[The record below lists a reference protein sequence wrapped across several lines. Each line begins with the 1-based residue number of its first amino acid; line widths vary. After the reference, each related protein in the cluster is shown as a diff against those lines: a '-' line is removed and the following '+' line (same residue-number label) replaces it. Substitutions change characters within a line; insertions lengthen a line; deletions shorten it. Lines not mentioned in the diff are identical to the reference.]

1 MELDYFFGFYW
12 RGKHVILGGTWVG
25 EKGELVWD
33 FVFWGLLR
41 LRLFSFK
48 QYLHLFKAIFL
59 CLLFDSSLIVWLVG
73 FIIFIFIVL
82 IAFIGYILP
91 ATSMSYWGLTVLS
104 NVLATV
110 PIIGIWLCYW
120 VWGSEYISDF
130 TLLKMHS
137 LHVFLPFVL
146 LFVVIFHLFCIHY
159 FLSSDGLYDRFS
171 FYYERFFFFSLYYIR
186 DTLLFLNIV
195 LCLSYVVCINW
206 YFVFHE
212 ESWIIVDVLK
222 TSDKILPEFWTLGKR
237 HFCFISFSG
246 IFLGGFLIFWNFGKS
261 FLSILFWF

>member
-1 MELDYFFGFYW
+1 M
-12 RGKHVILGGTWVG
+12 
-25 EKGELVWD
+25 
-33 FVFWGLLR
+33 
-41 LRLFSFK
+41 
-48 QYLHLFKAIFL
+48 HLFKAIFL

-73 FIIFIFIVL
+73 FIIFVFVVL

-110 PIIGIWLCYW
+110 PMIGIWLCYW

-146 LFVVIFHLFCIHY
+146 LFVVVFHLFCIHY

-171 FYYERFFFFSLYYIR
+171 FYYERFL
-186 DTLLFLNIV
+186 
-195 LCLSYVVCINW
+195 
-206 YFVFHE
+206 
-212 ESWIIVDVLK
+212 
-222 TSDKILPEFWTLGKR
+222 
-237 HFCFISFSG
+237 CFI
-246 IFLGGFLIFWNFGKS
+246 
-261 FLSILFWF
+261 ILEIHYYF

>member
-1 MELDYFFGFYW
+1 MRNLCCLLLSGDLFRLYGVGFSLGFVIFLQILVGIGLSWLFFSCFICMNWVFVLFIMLDFDLGFVL
-12 RGKHVILGGTWVG
+12 RSLHI
-25 EKGELVWD
+25 
-33 FVFWGLLR
+33 VFTSLIYLL
-41 LRLFSFK
+41 L
-48 QYLHLFKAIFL
+48 YIHLFKAIFL

-73 FIIFIFIVL
+73 FIIFVFIVL

-110 PIIGIWLCYW
+110 PMVGIWLCYW

-146 LFVVIFHLFCIHY
+146 LFAVIFHLFCIHY
-159 FLSSDGLYDRFS
+159 FLSSDGLYDRFC
-171 FYYERFFFFSLYYIR
+171 FYYERFFFFMFYYVR
-186 DTLLFLNIV
+186 DTLLFLNI
-195 LCLSYVVCINW
+195 LLFLSYFVCINW

-222 TSDKILPEFWTLGKR
+222 TSDKILPEL
-237 HFCFISFSG
+237 
-246 IFLGGFLIFWNFGKS
+246 NF
-261 FLSILFWF
+261 

>member
-1 MELDYFFGFYW
+1 MLSWLFFSCFICMNWIFVLFIMLDFDLGF
-12 RGKHVILGGTWVG
+12 ILRS
-25 EKGELVWD
+25 LHI
-33 FVFWGLLR
+33 VFTSLIYLL
-41 LRLFSFK
+41 L
-48 QYLHLFKAIFL
+48 YIHLFKAIFL
-59 CLLFDSSLIVWLVG
+59 CLLFDSSLLVWLVG

-146 LFVVIFHLFCIHY
+146 LFVVVFHLFCIHY

-171 FYYERFFFFSLYYIR
+171 FYYERFFHFITLEILYY
-186 DTLLFLNIV
+186 F
-195 LCLSYVVCINW
+195 
-206 YFVFHE
+206 
-212 ESWIIVDVLK
+212 
-222 TSDKILPEFWTLGKR
+222 
-237 HFCFISFSG
+237 
-246 IFLGGFLIFWNFGKS
+246 
-261 FLSILFWF
+261 